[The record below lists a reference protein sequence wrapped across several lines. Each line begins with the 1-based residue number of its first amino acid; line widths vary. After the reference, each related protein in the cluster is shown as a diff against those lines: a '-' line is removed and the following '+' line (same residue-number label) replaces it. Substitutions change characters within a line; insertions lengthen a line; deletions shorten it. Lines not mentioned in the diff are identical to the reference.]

1 MQLSGMS
8 FGRFLFSKMI
18 PLMLISG
25 GIVTTVEAKDC
36 FLTIGGGYSPT
47 GNQISLERN
56 VEYFQ
61 RVLAEAY
68 EGDVQHDIL
77 FSDGSD
83 PQRDLQYYDPQQPLP
98 RIYELLG
105 QVFET
110 ESGQDYRY
118 RNHQIGNLR
127 GPSSVAEWDRWVSE
141 VGAKMTADDRLFIY
155 ATAHGGKSTDKKR
168 SGNTYLYLW
177 NKEKISVEQ
186 FANSLRKL
194 PENVPVVL
202 VMVQCYSGGFANSM
216 FPNGDPVQPLDN
228 RDIVGFFATI
238 ETQPAAGCT
247 ADIHEENYHEYSSS
261 FWAAIS
267 GSTRTQEEV
276 TNCDSNGDGQMSFSE
291 AHSYTVATST
301 TIDIPIS
308 TSDVFLRTYSKTS
321 GELAEEVT
329 LLTESSSIEE
339 LRQSARPNQAFA
351 LTELGKH
358 LELMGD
364 DWKAAVAEKKKSLE
378 ATKKSLNSEDSTL
391 RRQWSSK
398 KSVIQKELL
407 TKWPELNNRWHPLV
421 PQIIAEQQDEMI
433 KTIES
438 HSEFNAWQ
446 ELHNQRKDLSVK
458 KLDNRK
464 DLAKCERV
472 LYLLKTLALTANL
485 RHFASEKLQQRFAK
499 IVALEAMSLGTEG
512 SKQHEMTTI
521 TARKVPAVES
531 TEKEQEAPLDSKQSD
546 ERPAADDR

>member
-1 MQLSGMS
+1 
-8 FGRFLFSKMI
+8 
-18 PLMLISG
+18 
-25 GIVTTVEAKDC
+25 
-36 FLTIGGGYSPT
+36 
-47 GNQISLERN
+47 
-56 VEYFQ
+56 
-61 RVLAEAY
+61 
-68 EGDVQHDIL
+68 
-77 FSDGSD
+77 
-83 PQRDLQYYDPQQPLP
+83 
-98 RIYELLG
+98 
-105 QVFET
+105 
-110 ESGQDYRY
+110 
-118 RNHQIGNLR
+118 
-127 GPSSVAEWDRWVSE
+127 
-141 VGAKMTADDRLFIY
+141 
-155 ATAHGGKSTDKKR
+155 
-168 SGNTYLYLW
+168 
-177 NKEKISVEQ
+177 
-186 FANSLRKL
+186 
-194 PENVPVVL
+194 
-202 VMVQCYSGGFANSM
+202 
-216 FPNGDPVQPLDN
+216 
-228 RDIVGFFATI
+228 
-238 ETQPAAGCT
+238 
-247 ADIHEENYHEYSSS
+247 
-261 FWAAIS
+261 
-267 GSTRTQEEV
+267 
-276 TNCDSNGDGQMSFSE
+276 
-291 AHSYTVATST
+291 
-301 TIDIPIS
+301 
-308 TSDVFLRTYSKTS
+308 
-321 GELAEEVT
+321 
-329 LLTESSSIEE
+329 
-339 LRQSARPNQAFA
+339 
-351 LTELGKH
+351 
-358 LELMGD
+358 GD